1 MHELDHVYHPLE
13 LQRKKVQTG
22 KHMGEKGKC
31 GLEKSHAH
39 ILKIKMVK

>member
-1 MHELDHVYHPLE
+1 MYIIPLNC
-13 LQRKKVQTG
+13 KKKGTNSKAHGG
-22 KHMGEKGKC
+22 KKGKY